1 MGTTFAITL
10 ILLVVAVVIAGIVV
24 EKRLLG
30 QLSSSACTGR
40 SWRRAFPK
48 SSKQEIRDFY
58 QLVLTSFGIGQRFH
72 LRFTPDVKVMDLYR
86 AVEPPVLSMG
96 VDAME
101 IETLCMEIENRS
113 GVDLSKCWNDE
124 LTLGELFA
132 LTQSAGGLTA
142 NRS

>member
-1 MGTTFAITL
+1 
-10 ILLVVAVVIAGIVV
+10 
-24 EKRLLG
+24 
-30 QLSSSACTGR
+30 
-40 SWRRAFPK
+40 
-48 SSKQEIRDFY
+48 
-58 QLVLTSFGIGQRFH
+58 
-72 LRFTPDVKVMDLYR
+72 MDLYR